1 MAAAAGSVTRSELP
15 EVTYDAVNGLKF
27 SDVLL
32 AELARHTVALR
43 LAEPAAAAQVLGEPR
58 VWQVAAPSR

>member
-1 MAAAAGSVTRSELP
+1 MTRSELP

-27 SDVLL
+27 SDVLP
-32 AELARHTVALR
+32 AELARHTMALR